1 MNPQFFA
8 GFLAAW
14 SAIYLAGFFYCF
26 WSSQRKLREPGDLPL
41 ALFCLAHAVFGTAA
55 LMFAMFA
62 DPNVYIVAIANT
74 ALLCAPA
81 LLFDY
86 VTSAEPQRGE
96 RRIVIALYGVFTIA
110 AAVVALTTEQPTT
123 HSLVSLMQ
131 LEHGHPTAVSSTA
144 KLLTAALVLYVAVRE
159 GRLFVTARR
168 GLGAFLGAVALLVAC
183 LHDAVMSLLG
193 GSNLTLLPFGYAAF
207 ALGLF
212 LNTLLRFQ
220 SRRERLIRKTR
231 ETQDRSLQLSRAFK
245 ELRAAQSELVRKE
258 QLAAIGEL
266 SAVVA
271 HEVRNPL
278 AVITNAVSTLRRGDT
293 RQEDRETLLTIL
305 DEECGRLNHIVGD
318 LLHYAKP
325 LAPEAQLVSIR
336 ELVDRA
342 TTTLRT
348 RVDITVEILEHKP
361 IGRIGG
367 DPVLLRQAIDNLVN
381 NAVQAMPSGGLLT
394 IALELAT
401 ESKRQ
406 TVQVVI
412 SDTGEGMDTVVRKR
426 ALDPFFTTRPAGT
439 GLGLAIVARVVD
451 AHGGQLTIRS
461 APGAGTEV
469 AMVLPV
475 DPAPAAEHRR
485 NRLAITGG
493 QRDSLPSISEIEDG
507 RAEGPRAARTSR
519 S

>member
-26 WSSQRKLREPGDLPL
+26 WSSQRKHREPGDLPL
-41 ALFCLAHAVFGTAA
+41 ALFCLSHAVFGVAA
-55 LMFAMFA
+55 LAFALFS
-62 DPNVYIVAIANT
+62 DPNRYVVSIANT

-96 RRIVIALYGVFTIA
+96 RRWVIGLYGVFTIA
-110 AAVVALTTEQPTT
+110 AAIVALTAAPPTSN
-123 HSLVSLMQ
+123 SLAGLMQ
-131 LEHGHPTAVSSTA
+131 LEHGKPTAISSGA

-168 GLGAFLGAVALLVAC
+168 GLGAFLGSVALLVAV

-193 GSNLTLLPFGYAAF
+193 GSDLTLMPFGYSAF

-220 SRRERLIRKTR
+220 SRRERLIKKTR
-231 ETQDRSLQLSRAFK
+231 ETQDRSQQLSRAFK
-245 ELRAAQSELVRKE
+245 ELRAAQTELVRKE

-278 AVITNAVSTLRRGDT
+278 AVITNAVSTLRREEI
-293 RQEDRETLLTIL
+293 RQEDRETLLGIL
-305 DEECGRLNHIVGD
+305 DEECARLNHIVGD

-325 LAPEAQLVSIR
+325 LAPEAQLVSVR

-342 TTTLRT
+342 TSTLRT
-348 RVDITVEILEHKP
+348 RVDIVVEIVEP
-361 IGRIGG
+361 QPVGRIGG
-367 DPVLLRQAIDNLVN
+367 DPMLLRQAIDNLVN
-381 NAVQAMPSGGLLT
+381 NAVQAMPSGGTLT
-394 IALELAT
+394 VSLELGKEAR
-401 ESKRQ
+401 RQ
-406 TVQVVI
+406 TVNVVI

-469 AMVLPV
+469 SMALPIEAI
-475 DPAPAAEHRR
+475 PPSEQRR
-485 NRLAITGG
+485 NRLSISSHH
-493 QRDSLPSISEIEDG
+493 RDSLPSISEIEDG
-507 RAEGPRAARTSR
+507 PPASAPAKAESG
-519 S
+519 

>member
-14 SAIYLAGFFYCF
+14 SAIYLAGFFYCA
-26 WSSQRKLREPGDLPL
+26 WSSQRRHREPGDLPL
-41 ALFCLAHAVFGTAA
+41 ALFCLSHAAFCAAA
-55 LMFAMFA
+55 LVFALVE
-62 DPNVYIVAIANT
+62 PPSRVVVSIANT

-86 VTSAEPQRGE
+86 MTSAEPQRGE
-96 RRIVIALYGVFTIA
+96 RNVVIWLYGVFT
-110 AAVVALTTEQPTT
+110 VVAALAALTIAQPDDNT
-123 HSLVSLMQ
+123 LVALMQ
-131 LEHGHPTAVSSTA
+131 LEHDKPTAISSGA
-144 KLLTAALVLYVAVRE
+144 KILTGALVLYVAVRE

-168 GLGAFLGAVALLVAC
+168 GLGAFLGAVALLVGVV
-183 LHDAVMSLLG
+183 HDAVLSILG
-193 GSNLTLLPFGYAAF
+193 GATVTLMPFGYAAF
-207 ALGLF
+207 SLGLF
-212 LNTLLRFQ
+212 MNTQVRFQ
-220 SRRERLIRKTR
+220 ARRERLIKKTR
-231 ETQDRSLQLSRAFK
+231 ETQDRSQQLSRAFK

-305 DEECGRLNHIVGD
+305 DEESSRLNHIVGD

-325 LAPEAQLVSIR
+325 LAPEAQQVSIR

-342 TTTLRT
+342 TTTVRT
-348 RVDITVEILEHKP
+348 RVDIVVEVLEAKP
-361 IGRIGG
+361 VGRIGG
-367 DPVLLRQAIDNLVN
+367 DPLLLRQAIDNLVN
-381 NAVQAMPSGGLLT
+381 NAVQAMPSGGTLT
-394 IALELAT
+394 ISLELGD
-401 ESKRQ
+401 EPRRPM
-406 TVQVVI
+406 VHVII

-469 AMVLPV
+469 AMALPV
-475 DPAPAAEHRR
+475 EAIPPSEQRR
-485 NRLAITGG
+485 NRLGLS
-493 QRDSLPSISEIEDG
+493 QRDSLPSIPDIDE
-507 RAEGPRAARTSR
+507 AAAPKSAKTTS
-519 S
+519 

>member
-26 WSSQRKLREPGDLPL
+26 WSSQRKHREPGDLPL
-41 ALFCLAHAVFGTAA
+41 ALFCLSHAVFGTAA
-55 LMFAMFA
+55 LIFATFS
-62 DPNVYIVAIANT
+62 DPNRYVVSIANT

-86 VTSAEPQRGE
+86 VTSAEPFPGE
-96 RRIVIALYGVFTIA
+96 RRLVIWLYGVFTVA
-110 AAVVALTTEQPTT
+110 AAVVALTIAQPADNT
-123 HSLVSLMQ
+123 LVALMQ
-131 LEHGHPTAVSSTA
+131 LEHGKPTGISSGA
-144 KLLTAALVLYVAVRE
+144 KLLTAALVLYIAIRE

-168 GLGAFLGAVALLVAC
+168 GLGAFLGAVALLVAV

-193 GSNLTLLPFGYAAF
+193 GSNLTLMPFGYSAF

-220 SRRERLIRKTR
+220 ARRERLIKKTR
-231 ETQDRSLQLSRAFK
+231 ETQDRSQQLSRAFK

-278 AVITNAVSTLRRGDT
+278 AVITNAVATLRRGDT
-293 RQEDRETLLTIL
+293 RQEDRDTLLTIL
-305 DEECGRLNHIVGD
+305 DEESSRLNHIVGD

-325 LAPEAQLVSIR
+325 LAPEAQSVSIR

-342 TTTLRT
+342 TSTLRT
-348 RVDITVEILEHKP
+348 RVDITLEILEEKP

-367 DPVLLRQAIDNLVN
+367 DPLLLRQAIDNLVN
-381 NAVQAMPSGGLLT
+381 NAVQAMPSGGTLT
-394 IALELAT
+394 ISLELGK
-401 ESKRQ
+401 EPRRPM
-406 TVQVVI
+406 VHVVI

-469 AMVLPV
+469 AMALPV
-475 DPAPAAEHRR
+475 EAMPPSEQRR
-485 NRLAITGG
+485 SRLSLSGSH
-493 QRDSLPSISEIEDG
+493 RDSLPSISEIEDG
-507 RAEGPRAARTSR
+507 AAPSAKTTGS
-519 S
+519 